1 MTIKKRPNIS
11 RNVIKKEIV
20 KSNNLIEGSY
30 KLTTSENRLIDLALS
45 KLEVIMLDKD
55 LSAEDVKQ
63 RINHSEFELLYVYV
77 TDYKKEYGIKNNT
90 IYTELAK
97 TANRLFNRTIQY
109 YENNVLIK
117 KRWVITCK
125 FDEEKNAVAIQFH
138 PDLIGDLLVFKSD
151 FTTFDFD
158 VKKYIRSYYSCRI
171 YELLKQYQSFGQR
184 IFEVEQLRFLLGIKD
199 TEYPLYAN
207 FKQRI
212 LKTAVTQISKV
223 TDLYLELDDSSYKI
237 NKKVEKVKF
246 RMVAQPVNYQGKE
259 KVKVNDKP
267 KIASKESE
275 FHIVQDF
282 KELIGLTISPMQ
294 IHKLVEKVSIAI
306 KKYKLDTT
314 YKQYIKEK
322 KIAVDEY
329 AKKHDIRSY
338 LGVMTKA
345 IEENWT
351 LTYKKTVGCFN
362 NFEQRE
368 YDYDNLEKK
377 LLGWADD
384 ENIVYEELASDID
397 IDPYNE

>member
-1 MTIKKRPNIS
+1 VTVKKRPNIP
-11 RNVIKKEIV
+11 RKIIKREIV

-63 RINHSEFELLYVYV
+63 RINHSDFELLYVYV
-77 TDYKKEYGIKNNT
+77 TDYKREYGIKNNT
-90 IYTELAK
+90 IYTELVE

-184 IFEVEQLRFLLGIKD
+184 IFEVEQLRFLLGIED

-212 LKTAVTQISKV
+212 LKNAVTQISKV

-246 RMVAQPVNYQGKE
+246 RMIAQPVNYQGKE
-259 KVKVNDKP
+259 KVNDKP

-351 LTYKKTVGCFN
+351 LTYKKTVGYFN

-384 ENIVYEELASDID
+384 ENIAYEELASDID
-397 IDPYNE
+397 IDPHKG

>member
-1 MTIKKRPNIS
+1 MTVKKRPNIP
-11 RNVIKKEIV
+11 RKIIKREIV

-45 KLEVIMLDKD
+45 KLEVVMLDKD

-63 RINHSEFELLYVYV
+63 RINHSDFELLYVYV

-90 IYTELAK
+90 IYSELAE

-109 YENNVLIK
+109 YENNILIK

-125 FDEEKNAVAIQFH
+125 FDKEKKAVAIQFH

-184 IFEVEQLRFLLGIKD
+184 IFEVEQLRFLLGIED

-259 KVKVNDKP
+259 KVNDKP

-275 FHIVQDF
+275 FNIVQDF

-384 ENIVYEELASDID
+384 ENIAYEQLASDID
-397 IDPYNE
+397 IDTDKE

>member
-30 KLTTSENRLIDLALS
+30 KLTTSENRLLDLALS

-223 TDLYLELDDSSYKI
+223 TDLYLELDDSSYKL

-246 RMVAQPVNYQGKE
+246 KMVAQPVNYQGKE
-259 KVKVNDKP
+259 NVNDKP

-282 KELIGLTISPMQ
+282 KELIGLTISPLQ
-294 IHKLVEKVSIAI
+294 IHKFIEKVAIAI

-322 KIAVDEY
+322 KIVVDEY
-329 AKKHDIRSY
+329 AKNHDIRSY
-338 LGVMTKA
+338 LGVIIKA
-345 IEENWT
+345 IDENWT

-362 NFEQRE
+362 NFEQRD

-377 LLGWADD
+377 LLGCADN
-384 ENIVYEELASDID
+384 ENIATEEVASDID
-397 IDPYNE
+397 IDPNK

>member
-223 TDLYLELDDSSYKI
+223 TDLYLELDDSSYKL

-246 RMVAQPVNYQGKE
+246 KMVAQPVNYQGKE
-259 KVKVNDKP
+259 NVNDKP

-282 KELIGLTISPMQ
+282 KELIGLTISPLQ
-294 IHKLVEKVSIAI
+294 IHKFIEKVAIAI

-322 KIAVDEY
+322 KIVVDEY
-329 AKKHDIRSY
+329 AKNHDIRSY
-338 LGVMTKA
+338 LGVIIKA
-345 IEENWT
+345 IDENWT

-362 NFEQRE
+362 NFEQRD

-377 LLGWADD
+377 LLGCADN
-384 ENIVYEELASDID
+384 ENIATEEVASDID
-397 IDPYNE
+397 IDPNK